1 VAQRTQ
7 ILYVDDIDGGEAEGT
22 IRFGVDGAEYE
33 IDLSKEH
40 AEQFAKAVSPY
51 VAAAR
56 KVPAVRR
63 AGRGSRPARHNQSAV
78 REWAKAQGMKVSDR
92 GRIPSDILAKYEGAH

>member
-1 VAQRTQ
+1 MAQRTH

-56 KVPAVRR
+56 KVPATRR

-78 REWAKAQGMKVSDR
+78 REWAKSQGMKVSDR